1 MSDAQ
6 ASSLRWTPIW
16 IVALAAAWPL
26 PVLAQA
32 LLSLGVLAGLVWLLL
47 RRSRGGSA
55 VLSGPAWALT
65 SVLFCAYWLPEVI
78 AAVDTEGGWRA
89 WHGVVL
95 DLRWLPL
102 MWLAAAAVAGDS
114 GRRWAFAGLV
124 VVALAWGIDGL
135 LAVTLGHS
143 LLHGL
148 YANGAAALAGLA
160 GGMPGIATD
169 ASHAIGALG
178 SQGHWLAVACLSPF
192 ALGWAA
198 RKAPVAWWATAL
210 VFAAG
215 IALSN
220 APAAWIAF
228 ACVLLLELLHKFNWR
243 RAVGVLALALVG
255 IGLVW
260 AMAIHAPDRAATTRV
275 QATLDAALA
284 SSRTSICQMRTH
296 PINGVGTGALPSESS
311 DCAADA
317 LAVSDADRNGVPL
330 LLELPAQTGVI
341 GLLLWLAG
349 VALAWRAWRYA
360 DATARMRAWP
370 ALQALLA
377 MLFPLNAGLPVYG
390 GLWGSAIL
398 MMAGLYAGA
407 LWGRIETEPVR
418 QS

>member
-1 MSDAQ
+1 MMQRSANRV
-6 ASSLRWTPIW
+6 ASGDEAESEDRE
-16 IVALAAAWPL
+16 
-26 PVLAQA
+26 QNEHREQ
-32 LLSLGVLAGLVWLLL
+32 L
-47 RRSRGGSA
+47 RRSRIGALIARGRYDDAERSA
-55 VLSGPAWALT
+55 QWM
-65 SVLFCAYWLPEVI
+65 
-78 AAVDTEGGWRA
+78 
-89 WHGVVL
+89 L
-95 DLRWLPL
+95 DLRPGNIPALTR
-102 MWLAAAAVAGDS
+102 AAYLRELFGDILKV
-114 GRRWAFAGLV
+114 G
-124 VVALAWGIDGL
+124 
-135 LAVTLGHS
+135 
-143 LLHGL
+143 
-148 YANGAAALAGLA
+148 
-160 GGMPGIATD
+160 
-169 ASHAIGALG
+169 
-178 SQGHWLAVACLSPF
+178 AVACLSPF